1 LNVVSVRFVKT
12 VAAADDLPRDGLP
25 QLALVGRSNVGKS
38 SLINALARA
47 RVARTSGA
55 PGKTRLANFY
65 QVELAAGAMKR
76 LYLVDLPGYGYARA
90 RRSGSAHGV
99 SPIAGGRAALRETA
113 AQEFDALAQTYFGA
127 PRVGPAGALLLVDA
141 RHPGLP
147 SDVAA
152 WAWLL
157 QQNVA
162 VAVVAAKMDKLTRA
176 ERLRHLDVWQT
187 SLNAPVLPVSA
198 ATGEGM
204 DKLWLLIVNLLRPH
218 PRPATPTDAAPTP
231 TSSTSPRSRK

>member
-1 LNVVSVRFVKT
+1 VKT
-12 VAAADDLPRDGLP
+12 VATADDLPRDGLP

-65 QVELAAGAMKR
+65 QVELAAGVMKR

-90 RRSGSAHGV
+90 RRPGSAHGA
-99 SPIAGGRAALRETA
+99 SSAGGRAALREAA
-113 AQEFDALAQTYFGA
+113 AQEFDALAQAYFRA
-127 PRVGPAGALLLVDA
+127 PRVSPAGALLLVDA

-218 PRPATPTDAAPTP
+218 PRPGTPTDAPPTP
-231 TSSTSPRSRK
+231 TSSTFPRSRK